1 MHRQTPKKL
10 TVPEA
15 AAIMGVT
22 PQFLRIALQQER
34 LPFGT
39 AVKMKK
45 RWAYYVNAR
54 RFFAYLEAEDMRK
67 EGQA

>member
-1 MHRQTPKKL
+1 MGRL
-10 TVPEA
+10 TVSEA
-15 AAIMGVT
+15 ARVMDVD

-45 RWAYYVNAR
+45 RWAYYINAR